1 MVASPN
7 TGAPCVCAQGRRR
20 GLSRREGPRVT
31 SGASGL
37 KAPRG
42 GHGVWGACGPG
53 LGGMRCL
60 GAPRGLPSPGGPAPH
75 QLQQHEHPDHGAHEV
90 QVRAQRGPRGAGAL
104 RGAAGPRA
112 HFGRELGHRGS
123 ARLPEVASA
132 AAAAPPAV
140 GPGSRAA
147 PPGGTR
153 SRRRSRRSARRRRRD
168 PAPPGAAPAPPRP
181 RRGPAPLTLR
191 SPPAGPAWRRTKS
204 RRPTSQTGRLRPQP
218 VKWCRQSQSR

>member
-1 MVASPN
+1 MVASRN

-20 GLSRREGPRVT
+20 GLSGREGPRVT
-31 SGASGL
+31 SGASAL

-42 GHGVWGACGPG
+42 GHAVWGACGPG
-53 LGGMRCL
+53 WGVCGAQGG
-60 GAPRGLPSPGGPAPH
+60 PRGLPSPGGPAAH

-90 QVRAQRGPRGAGAL
+90 QVRAQRGHRGAGAL

-123 ARLPEVASA
+123 ARLPDVAPAA

-140 GPGSRAA
+140 GPGSCAA

-153 SRRRSRRSARRRRRD
+153 SGRRSRRYARRRRRD
-168 PAPPGAAPAPPRP
+168 PGAARCGPSP
-181 RRGPAPLTLR
+181 GPALAADPPL
-191 SPPAGPAWRRTKS
+191 
-204 RRPTSQTGRLRPQP
+204 
-218 VKWCRQSQSR
+218 